1 MGASPDDAGRVRSG
15 LRLGLPLAIAAALSF
30 GMSGAWARGLI
41 DAGWTP
47 GAAVTVRIWV
57 AALVLL
63 LPTLIAL
70 RGQWRLLRRNAGV
83 IVAYGLL
90 AVTATQLFYFQAVAV
105 MDVGLA
111 LLIEYTA
118 PIAVVLWLWMRRG
131 EKPTGRSIIG
141 AVIAFIGLVLMLD
154 VLSGRIV
161 DVGGV
166 LWAFGAMVGA
176 AAYFILSDKSDTGLP
191 PIALAGAGLLVGA
204 VGLSVAGLI
213 GILPMA
219 WSTDDVTYRFG
230 SVPWFVPVL
239 AIGIIAT
246 ALAYVLGI
254 ASTRLLGSRLASF
267 IALAEV
273 VAALLFGWML
283 LGQLPNL
290 LQGLGAALV
299 LAGVVVV
306 KLGEPVVAEAGDPVL
321 APPGEQPVEALE
333 VADSSDETG
342 RDGARTGTSSSTAS
356 DADEG
361 SAIDG

>member
-1 MGASPDDAGRVRSG
+1 MRTLTDDTRVRSG
-15 LRLGLPLAIAAALSF
+15 LRLGLPLAIAAAFAF

-63 LPTLIAL
+63 IPTVIAL
-70 RGQWRLLRRNAGV
+70 RGRWMLLRRNLGMIA
-83 IVAYGLL
+83 AYGLL

-131 EKPTGRSIIG
+131 EKPTRRSILG
-141 AVIAFIGLVLMLD
+141 ALIAFAGLVLMLD
-154 VLSGRIV
+154 VLSGRSV
-161 DVGGV
+161 DVGGI
-166 LWAFGAMVGA
+166 LWAFGAMIGA
-176 AAYFILSDKSDTGLP
+176 AAYFVLSGRSDTGLP
-191 PIALAGAGLLVGA
+191 PIALAGSGLLVGA
-204 VGLSVAGLI
+204 VGLTLAGAV
-213 GILPMA
+213 GILPIA
-219 WSTDDVTYRFG
+219 WNTDDVTYRFG
-230 SVPWFVPVL
+230 TVPWFVPVL
-239 AIGIIAT
+239 AIGIVAT

-273 VAALLFGWML
+273 VAALLFGWLL

-290 LQGLGAALV
+290 LQGLGAVLV

-306 KLGEPVVAEAGDPVL
+306 KLGEPAASVSGDPVL
-321 APPGEQPVEALE
+321 DFA
-333 VADSSDETG
+333 ETP
-342 RDGARTGTSSSTAS
+342 
-356 DADEG
+356 
-361 SAIDG
+361 